1 MNNNDN
7 PLQNFIPNY
16 NFVNPLEEQTKRF
29 QQQQERQIREI
40 TNARERKEAEEL
52 RRHNELVE
60 AINKAAENGATI
72 QIGDNV
78 RDIQIQ
84 QNTSNSTQKMN
95 ISGEFDYKKVLD
107 VLNEIK
113 EYVEMP
119 KFKETFKDNTDNVVS
134 LIDGSIEAAKS
145 EENSGLIKKSLNII
159 KDLAVGASGSL
170 IASGILALLQTLP
183 L

>member
-1 MNNNDN
+1 
-7 PLQNFIPNY
+7 
-16 NFVNPLEEQTKRF
+16 
-29 QQQQERQIREI
+29 
-40 TNARERKEAEEL
+40 
-52 RRHNELVE
+52 
-60 AINKAAENGATI
+60 
-72 QIGDNV
+72 
-78 RDIQIQ
+78 
-84 QNTSNSTQKMN
+84 
-95 ISGEFDYKKVLD
+95 
-107 VLNEIK
+107 
-113 EYVEMP
+113 MP

>member
-7 PLQNFIPNY
+7 PLQNFISNY

-52 RRHNELVE
+52 RRHNELIE

-84 QNTSNSTQKMN
+84 QNTSNSTQEMN
-95 ISGEFDYKKVLD
+95 ISREFDYKKVLN

-145 EENSGLIKKSLNII
+145 EENSGLITKSLNII
-159 KDLAVGASGSL
+159 KDLAVEASGNL